1 MLSFTGKNIENKVFG
16 IHSYKKWLIKF
27 KAKIPKIDIIFIFFK
42 LKKSPLL
49 NNMVKI
55 LKKMNKK
62 KEIGNFCRIL
72 LLGCGIWT
80 F

>member
-1 MLSFTGKNIENKVFG
+1 MTNKNLKQK
-16 IHSYKKWLIKF
+16 YQKLILF
-27 KAKIPKIDIIFIFFK
+27 LFFFK
-42 LKKSPLL
+42 LTKKSPLL

-62 KEIGNFCRIL
+62 KEIENFCRIL